1 MSSTGACRG
10 VSSCGWTSPT
20 NIAPGGQ
27 GTLGTGFFVA
37 YGKVLTC
44 AHVVCDSSTGIP
56 LEEVLVV
63 PDPSLRSEPVAA
75 RVVACTEPPTQGVLW
90 PLPDLALLE
99 LESDLHHEVLP
110 LRLQRRLAVGG
121 WYQAWGY
128 APRADGEVPDGAPV
142 SFRFDGHEGDGYLRL
157 AAGQAAAGLSG
168 SPLVDAA
175 RPDEVLG
182 VIAASRDV
190 RTDLGGWAAP
200 VAALEDPGL
209 TLPGPLR
216 DVLWENSLWEQ
227 DTPLPAPENVPV
239 PPSAVLRRSYHLG
252 SALARLGRME
262 SVAHR
267 YREDGQESA
276 ERERYIAKY
285 RAICADACRFLSV
298 VAPPGRLVEEEE
310 GNDATVARIGH
321 ANRIA
326 GQLRREH
333 GERGTAEFGARVA
346 TAHQLGLKI
355 GVSPAMLPHLS
366 PEQRAEST
374 RGLLALASELELPR
388 ELVERA
394 GAMAGSTGQETMQEG
409 AFAFDDEVSLWYEHR
424 ARRHLWARLSL
435 CTLWRMAWRACLAA
449 LARSELMAPG
459 LVGGLMGR
467 ARGYGARL
475 DLPVANLPE
484 ATENPAE
491 DGAHAMHYLLH
502 RLPDPLL
509 TVLRERYGQ
518 DPHSLMWICTRLV
531 GWLIFSDD
539 GLRESIASG
548 VERRCASLGFPDD
561 LPGEVVAALRSGQD
575 FGIVKN
581 LVWEFNQKVNEFYYS
596 WEFGS
601 P

>member
-1 MSSTGACRG
+1 MGELDWRLSRRFI
-10 VSSCGWTSPT
+10 VRLDVPDEHSPRR
-20 NIAPGGQ
+20 Q

-44 AHVVCDSSTGIP
+44 AHVVCDASTGIP

-63 PDPSLRSEPVAA
+63 PDPSLGSAPVAA

-110 LRLQRRLAVGG
+110 LRPQRRLAVGG

-142 SFRFDGHEGDGYLRL
+142 SFRFEGHEGDGYLRL
-157 AAGQAAAGLSG
+157 ASGQAAAGLSG

-182 VIAASRDV
+182 VIAASRDL

-239 PPSAVLRRSYHLG
+239 PPSAVLRRSYRLG

-267 YREDGQESA
+267 YREGSEELA
-276 ERERYIAKY
+276 ERERYLAEY

-298 VAPPGRLVEEEE
+298 VAPPGRLAEEE
-310 GNDATVARIGH
+310 GNDATVLRIGH

-333 GERGTAEFGARVA
+333 GERGTPDFGARAVA
-346 TAHQLGLKI
+346 ALQLGLKI
-355 GVSPAMLPHLS
+355 GVCPAMLPQLS

-394 GAMAGSTGQETMQEG
+394 GAMAGAAGQEVMQDG
-409 AFAFDDEVSLWYEHR
+409 AFAFDDEVSLWYEHQV
-424 ARRHLWARLSL
+424 RRHLWARLSL

-449 LARSELMAPG
+449 LARSERMAPG
-459 LVGGLMGR
+459 LAGGLMGR

-475 DLPVANLPE
+475 DLPVAGLLE
-484 ATENPAE
+484 ATGNPAE
-491 DGAHAMHYLLH
+491 DGAHAVHYLLH

-518 DPHSLMWICTRLV
+518 DSHSLLWICTRLV
-531 GWLIFSDD
+531 GWLIYPDD
-539 GLRESIASG
+539 VLRESIASG
-548 VERRCASLGFPDD
+548 VERRCVSLGFPDD

-575 FGIVKN
+575 FGTVKN
-581 LVWEFNQKVNEFYYS
+581 LVWEFNQKVNEFY
-596 WEFGS
+596 FPGS
-601 P
+601 SGHP